1 MIELKNVSKSYSSK
15 LFESV
20 EILKN
25 INIKIEREEKIGLL
39 GLNGAG
45 KTSLCKILCGSEPA
59 TDGEIE
65 IHGTTSWPIGIFDS
79 LSPNLSGVENIVF
92 ICTVFDIDPNPL
104 IKQIRKVSKLED
116 MIYKPVSTY
125 SSGMRARLAFFLA
138 FSIDFDFYVC
148 DEITSVGDKN
158 FSSIADQF
166 FSEVIKERGL
176 ILCSHITQK
185 ILKNVDKVFILHG
198 GTISEKFPVHEGI
211 DYYNH
216 LVNENS

>member
-1 MIELKNVSKSYSSK
+1 MIELNNITKRYSSK
-15 LFESV
+15 LFESR

-25 INIKIEREEKIGLL
+25 VNLKIEKGEKVGFL

-45 KTSLCKILCGSEPA
+45 KTTLCKILCGSEPP
-59 TDGEIE
+59 TEGEIK
-65 IHGTTSWPIGIFDS
+65 INGTTSWPIGIFDS
-79 LSPNLSGVENIVF
+79 LSNNLTGVENIVF
-92 ICTVFDIDPNPL
+92 ICTVFDIDPRPL
-104 IKQIRKVSKLED
+104 ITQIKEISKLGD
-116 MIYKPVSTY
+116 MIDKPVSMY

-158 FSSIADQF
+158 FSSIADKF

-185 ILKNVDKVFILHG
+185 ILKNVDNVFVLHD
-198 GTISEKFPVHEGI
+198 GTISEKFPVQEGI
-211 DYYNH
+211 DYYNQ
-216 LVNENS
+216 LTNENN